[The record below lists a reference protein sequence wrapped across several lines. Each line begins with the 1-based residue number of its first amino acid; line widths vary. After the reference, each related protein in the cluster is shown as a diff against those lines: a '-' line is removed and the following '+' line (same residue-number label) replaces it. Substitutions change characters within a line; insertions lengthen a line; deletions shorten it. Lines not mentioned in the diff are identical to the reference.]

1 VFPPKAEGSLSSG
14 LVEVRRVPSPFTSLD
29 VRKEVR
35 TGLVLQGQ
43 KRKNAVNECSRS
55 YPEEVIII

>member
-1 VFPPKAEGSLSSG
+1 M
-14 LVEVRRVPSPFTSLD
+14 EVRRVPAPFTSLA

-43 KRKNAVNECSRS
+43 KRKNAVNECPRS